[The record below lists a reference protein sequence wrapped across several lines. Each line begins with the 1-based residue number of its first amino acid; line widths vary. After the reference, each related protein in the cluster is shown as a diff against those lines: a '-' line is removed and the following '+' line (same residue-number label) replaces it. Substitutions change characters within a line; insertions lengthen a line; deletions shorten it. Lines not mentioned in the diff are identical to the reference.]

1 MNNQQDPLAGYKII
15 KDLRSGGEGKAIL
28 LSKGETYYVCKE
40 RAFDSLIEATA
51 GLNEAYALASINHPN
66 VVKLEGVSVF
76 ERSGQVILCIIMEYC
91 PKGDLLDFLLEIS
104 DTISDLSDQTS
115 DTDSVS
121 SSKNS
126 SSSLDELV
134 NDTPT
139 SSKSSSTSS
148 TSSTSPLPST
158 SPHKNNSSSSSTAQP
173 QQQQCTGF
181 KINKI
186 HKKEE
191 RKCIIKMTMDLT
203 KAALGFHKKKPN
215 GDIEI
220 EEETIQ
226 SSEFKKNG
234 NSKFL
239 IEQKQLCEWVLQL
252 CYGVQALHKQHLIH
266 RDLKSENIFIA
277 SNNTLKIGDFGL
289 AYKTTSKAVS
299 VKGAVG
305 TYPYS
310 APEVL
315 EGKHYDKSADIFSLG
330 CILFELV
337 TLRNLVQNRIYFA
350 QEMIDDTFCKM
361 LFLSHFP
368 QKYEK
373 LGPIIL
379 KMLDRNP
386 SLRPSVESIIE
397 QFENMDSSTLRE
409 HILLKQQQ
417 QGSKVFKGM
426 NKQLD
431 REHFPEAA
439 KVLAS
444 SFLNDPRFTPIF
456 PPKEASSLGHLT
468 ALFEYLLKVVVKS
481 RAVIWGS
488 FTFDNRIVS
497 VMVWFN
503 PDKQK
508 KIKVT
513 DVIVGGINFI
523 GRYGLKRVKQI
534 TTLLKFID
542 EILISTNKTKE
553 KYWFLAYVAT
563 LEEYRHSGVASEL
576 LKHITNWA
584 DHSNLKCKTFSFSNN
599 SFSFF
604 NRLGFEVTQDLNKDL
619 PKEVKNV
626 YILERDPKRLAL

>member
-1 MNNQQDPLAGYKII
+1 MNPPTDPLAGYKII
-15 KDLRSGGEGKAIL
+15 KVLRSGGEGKAIL

-76 ERSGQVILCIIMEYC
+76 EREKQVILCIIMEYC

-104 DTISDLSDQTS
+104 DTISEISDQTS

-121 SSKNS
+121 SKHS
-126 SSSLDELV
+126 STDDLASLSISSE
-134 NDTPT
+134 PT
-139 SSKSSSTSS
+139 SSSTSS
-148 TSSTSPLPST
+148 KTSP
-158 SPHKNNSSSSSTAQP
+158 SPNKHNNNNNTTAQT
-173 QQQQCTGF
+173 CTGF

-203 KAALGFHKKKPN
+203 KAALGFQKKKPN

-220 EEETIQ
+220 REETIE

-234 NSKFL
+234 DSKFL
-239 IEQKQLCEWVLQL
+239 IEQNQLIEWILQL
-252 CYGVQALHKQHLIH
+252 FYGVQALHKQRLIH

-277 SNNTLKIGDFGL
+277 SNNSLKIGDFGL
-289 AYKTTSKAVS
+289 AYKTTSKAIN

-315 EGKHYDKSADIFSLG
+315 EGKAYDKSADIFSLG
-330 CILFELV
+330 CILFEMI
-337 TLRNLVQNRIYFA
+337 TLKNLVQNRFYFG

-361 LFLSHFP
+361 GFISNFP
-368 QKYEK
+368 QKYER
-373 LGPIIL
+373 LSPIVL
-379 KMLDRNP
+379 RMLDKNP
-386 SLRPSVESIIE
+386 NLRPSIENLIE

-409 HILLKQQQ
+409 DILLKQHQQ
-417 QGSKVFKGM
+417 HGSSKNFKGM
-426 NKQLD
+426 SKQLE
-431 REHFPEAA
+431 RQHFAEAS
-439 KVLAS
+439 KVLAQA
-444 SFLNDPRFTPIF
+444 FLVDPRFSSIF
-456 PPKEASSLGHLT
+456 PPDQPTSLGHLT
-468 ALFEYLLKVVVKS
+468 ALFEYLLKVIAKK
-481 RAVIWGS
+481 AVIWGA
-488 FTFDNRIVS
+488 FTLDNRIVS

-508 KIKVT
+508 KIKIT
-513 DVIVGGINFI
+513 DVIVGGINFLT
-523 GRYGLKRVKQI
+523 RYGLKRVKQVSH
-534 TTLLKFID
+534 LLKFID
-542 EILISTNKTKE
+542 EILVSTNKTKE

-563 LEEYRHSGVASEL
+563 LEGYRNTGVGTDM

-584 DHSNLKCKTFSFSNN
+584 DHSGLKCKTFSFANN
-599 SFSFF
+599 SHSYF
-604 NRLGFEVTQDLNKDL
+604 NRLGFETINELNKENTKDL
-619 PKEVKNV
+619 PKGVDNV
-626 YILERDPKRLAL
+626 WILERNPKPLKL